1 MTLSVICCL
10 PREYKYVLILQ
21 GILLLTACSGKP
33 LLSSLST
40 NARIVAF
47 GDSLTYGTGV
57 SSEQSYPSVLQSLI
71 GRTVIRSGVPGEIS
85 NKGLARL
92 DSVLAREQPDLVIVC
107 HGGNDILRRMNG
119 AQTEANLRAMVSK
132 VRTSGAEVILLAVP
146 RLGLFP
152 EAPGYYER
160 IAEDMQVPI
169 EMDVLADL
177 EGDSSM
183 KSDQVHFN
191 AAGYRKMA
199 LAVQQLLIDAGAI

>member
-1 MTLSVICCL
+1 
-10 PREYKYVLILQ
+10 
-21 GILLLTACSGKP
+21 
-33 LLSSLST
+33 
-40 NARIVAF
+40 
-47 GDSLTYGTGV
+47 
-57 SSEQSYPSVLQSLI
+57 
-71 GRTVIRSGVPGEIS
+71 
-85 NKGLARL
+85 
-92 DSVLAREQPDLVIVC
+92 
-107 HGGNDILRRMNG
+107 MNG